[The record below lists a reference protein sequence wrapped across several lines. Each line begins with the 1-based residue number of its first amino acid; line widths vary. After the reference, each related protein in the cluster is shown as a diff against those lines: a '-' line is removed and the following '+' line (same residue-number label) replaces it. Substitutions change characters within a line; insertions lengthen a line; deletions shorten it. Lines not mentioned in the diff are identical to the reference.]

1 VQVDLSDLE
10 GELLP
15 LFPKG
20 GFEKY
25 KIISFYFN
33 VFVCALV
40 SIKNVWLAH
49 QIRYFSYGSNFL
61 QCVGLKESIKSK
73 WDLNIAEVMR
83 RDVIRMIRFEKLC
96 PVGQTPDIT
105 FQ

>member
-49 QIRYFSYGSNFL
+49 QICYFRAFSASAMALIFFSVL
-61 QCVGLKESIKSK
+61 V
-73 WDLNIAEVMR
+73 
-83 RDVIRMIRFEKLC
+83 
-96 PVGQTPDIT
+96 
-105 FQ
+105 

>member
-1 VQVDLSDLE
+1 VASTSN
-10 GELLP
+10 LL
-15 LFPKG
+15 FQ
-20 GFEKY
+20 GF
-25 KIISFYFN
+25 F
-33 VFVCALV
+33 C
-40 SIKNVWLAH
+40 
-49 QIRYFSYGSNFL
+49 FSYGSNFL
-61 QCVGLKESIKSK
+61 QCVGLKESVKSK